1 MLLKRISHYISNH
14 DWFAVLVE
22 LAVIIIGLMLAFQL
36 DRWREANVDR
46 QQELVYIN
54 HLIDDIETDLPDIE
68 YAIELQSM
76 RLVLINMLMD
86 VAGNPEKEIEYP
98 VMFLGAVDQA
108 AYTYTPTLTNHTF
121 ENLRATGDMQ
131 LIRSEAV
138 KDVLFEY
145 YNFDEE
151 QRQYRPLQFITE
163 SRHFELAAGVL
174 DKQQIVFMQDRFLFF
189 RPADINEI
197 KAMEFERH
205 GVQQAAARLGE
216 RADLIAWLPYVRSM
230 QLEQIEVHGMRLDR
244 AEKALRVLQEYI
256 RQ

>member
-1 MLLKRISHYISNH
+1 MLLKRISQYIRNH

-22 LAVIIIGLMLAFQL
+22 LFIIIIGLMMAFQL

-46 QQELVYIN
+46 ERERVYID
-54 HLIDDIETDLPDIE
+54 HLIDDIGSDLPDIE
-68 YAIELQSM
+68 YAIDLQSM

-86 VAGNPEKEIEYP
+86 VAENPDAEVEYP
-98 VMFLGAVDQA
+98 VLFLGAIDQA

-131 LIRSEAV
+131 LIRSEEV

-145 YNFDEE
+145 YNFDQE
-151 QRQYRPLQFITE
+151 QRQYRPLQFMTE

-174 DKQQIVFMQDRFLFF
+174 DREQVVYVQDNYLFF
-189 RPADINEI
+189 RPSEMDEV
-197 KAMEFERH
+197 KALEFDRD
-205 GVQQAAARLGE
+205 GVRKAAQRLAQ
-216 RADLIAWLPYVRSM
+216 RPDLIAWFPYVRSM
-230 QLEQIEVHGMRLDR
+230 QLEQIEVHRMRLDR
-244 AEKALRVLQEYI
+244 AQKAFEVLQEYA